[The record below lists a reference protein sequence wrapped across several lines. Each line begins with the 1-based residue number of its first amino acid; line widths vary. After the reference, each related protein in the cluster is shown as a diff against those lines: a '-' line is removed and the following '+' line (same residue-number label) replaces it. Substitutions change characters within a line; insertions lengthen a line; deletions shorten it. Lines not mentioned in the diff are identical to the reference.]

1 MTKYLVSA
9 AVAAVIGAAAF
20 TSPAAAQVGVSIGV
34 GEPGYHHRDRYYG
47 DRYHRAPG
55 VTVYSGRSAYRDDCR
70 TRRTTVWENGRKI
83 TRTVRTC
90 N

>member
-34 GEPGYHHRDRYYG
+34 GSPGYHDGYRGDRRYYRQ
-47 DRYHRAPG
+47 DPG

-83 TRTVRTC
+83 TRTVRRC